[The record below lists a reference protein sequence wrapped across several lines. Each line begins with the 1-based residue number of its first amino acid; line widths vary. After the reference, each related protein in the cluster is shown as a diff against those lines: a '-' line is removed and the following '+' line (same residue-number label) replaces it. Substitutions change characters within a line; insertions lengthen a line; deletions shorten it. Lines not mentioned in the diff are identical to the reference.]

1 MAPSD
6 ETEQLQN
13 PNPNPN
19 NEDGLSQVAHVTY
32 DTTSYNRAEKANLK
46 RKLETELNLVR
57 ACRARLESESKS
69 LADAMKKCKQIL
81 RNLLKQRTAWIFK
94 EPVDTVKLGLHDYR
108 DIVKQPMDLGT
119 VRARLYSGQYSGPLD
134 FASDVR
140 LTFDN
145 ALTYN
150 PSGHVV
156 HEAARRMLKQF
167 ETAFSRAHKAYVR
180 ARARAVP
187 ARRVVRIPLKGK
199 KREMS
204 VLEKQR
210 LVEEVMGL
218 PAEELEAVV
227 GFLRRRNPD
236 LGESDDIEIDVDAM
250 DDETLWELDRIVR
263 LASEKVNREE
273 VVDVVGVEE
282 EKEETAAAA
291 AAEVVG
297 RGKSTSESSSSCSS
311 GSSSE
316 SDSDTGSSSC

>member
-19 NEDGLSQVAHVTY
+19 NEDGLRQATHVTY
-32 DTTSYNRAEKANLK
+32 NTTSYNRAEKANLK

-57 ACRARLESESKS
+57 ACQARLESESKS
-69 LADAMKKCKQIL
+69 LSDAMKKCKQIL
-81 RNLLKQRTAWIFK
+81 CNLLKQRTAWIFK
-94 EPVDTVKLGLHDYR
+94 EPVDAVKLGLHDYH

-119 VRARLYSGQYSGPLD
+119 VRARLYSGQYSGPPD

-150 PSGHVV
+150 PTGHVV

-167 ETAFSRAHKAYVR
+167 ETAFSRAHNAYVR
-180 ARARAVP
+180 DRARVGP

-199 KREMS
+199 EREMS
-204 VLEKQR
+204 VLEKER
-210 LVEEVMGL
+210 LVEEMMGL

-227 GFLRRRNPD
+227 GFLRRRDPD

-263 LASEKVNREE
+263 LAAEKVNREE

-282 EKEETAAAA
+282 EKEA
-291 AAEVVG
+291 AAEAVEVVG
-297 RGKSTSESSSSCSS
+297 GGKSTSESSSSCSS

-316 SDSDTGSSSC
+316 SDSDSGSSSR